1 MAAYSYDEWGK
12 CTVVPLVADDEG
24 HAVDSPLHVA
34 YVNPFRYRGYQYDE
48 ESGLYYLQSRYYDPQ
63 TGRFLNADG
72 QITTGSDLAGMNL
85 FAYCSNN
92 PVNMTDSSGHFPFLA
107 ITAIIGAVVG
117 AVVGG
122 IVAAKTDNNIWAGIG
137 IGAAGGA
144 LLGLGIGAGL
154 AMISG
159 ASAGA
164 LATTGEVMAGLS
176 TAVSTQI
183 NNITQAVSKAVP
195 AVNNA
200 ASKAS
205 SAVGKGYNSF
215 KQLKAAIGP
224 AGEGNE
230 WHHIVEQSQI
240 VKSGFTP
247 QMINNIN
254 NIVSISQN
262 THRAISGYYSSIQG
276 FSEGLRVRDWLA
288 GQSFQSQ
295 YEFGLGV
302 IKLFE

>member
-1 MAAYSYDEWGK
+1 M
-12 CTVVPLVADDEG
+12 ADDEG

-137 IGAAGGA
+137 MGAAVGG
-144 LLGLGIGAGL
+144 LIGLGAGAAAGL
-154 AMISG
+154 LLAGSAT
-159 ASAGA
+159 ASTAAVLTG
-164 LATTGEVMAGLS
+164 ATTLVNQAGNS
-176 TAVSTQI
+176 MS
-183 NNITQAVSKAVP
+183 
-195 AVNNA
+195 
-200 ASKAS
+200 
-205 SAVGKGYNSF
+205 GGY
-215 KQLKAAIGP
+215 
-224 AGEGNE
+224 
-230 WHHIVEQSQI
+230 
-240 VKSGFTP
+240 
-247 QMINNIN
+247 
-254 NIVSISQN
+254 
-262 THRAISGYYSSIQG
+262 
-276 FSEGLRVRDWLA
+276 
-288 GQSFQSQ
+288 
-295 YEFGLGV
+295 
-302 IKLFE
+302 